1 MQNVLDE
8 MRYKI
13 ELRYQG
19 KGEPKEFQ
27 IVDNENRL
35 SYVTLPALG
44 GKRKSGKSEY
54 IFQHPKIF
62 TAVEAVYRRKLSI
75 FFSFFLEDF
84 P

>member
-54 IFQHPKIF
+54 FNILRFLPPS
-62 TAVEAVYRRKLSI
+62 RRSI
-75 FFSFFLEDF
+75 GAS
-84 P
+84 